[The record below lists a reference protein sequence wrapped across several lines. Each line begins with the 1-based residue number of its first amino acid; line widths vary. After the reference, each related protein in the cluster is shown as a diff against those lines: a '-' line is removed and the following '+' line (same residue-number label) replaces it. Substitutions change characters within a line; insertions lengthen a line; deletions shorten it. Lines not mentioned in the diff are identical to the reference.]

1 MIEQQ
6 EGRFA
11 VEHDAELLLLA
22 FLVALPI
29 HAVVSWRWPPV
40 SQAGRS

>member
-1 MIEQQ
+1 MEQQ
-6 EGRFA
+6 DGRFA
-11 VEHDAELLLLA
+11 VEHDAELLLA

-29 HAVVSWRWPPV
+29 HAVVSWRWLPV

>member
-1 MIEQQ
+1 MEQQ
-6 EGRFA
+6 DGRFV
-11 VEHDAELLLLA
+11 VEHDAELLLLV